1 MINKI
6 KMKTKF
12 KNVIR
17 LYCNQKLSL
26 NNIIVLNKTDT
37 HYLKNVMRCKK
48 NDQINLFNENDQ
60 EFYCKILEIKKYE
73 TILEIFELS
82 TNTEIIND
90 IFLIFSLVKR
100 NKMDFII
107 QKATELGVRKIFPI
121 LTERS
126 SIRDI
131 NPSRMVAIAK
141 EASEQSNRISIPE
154 ISNLMTI
161 QELLEQWDKKR
172 SILYADEIL
181 KINKNL
187 TILNRKNFVKSSLL
201 VGPEGGFSQ
210 EENDML
216 KTYKYVFP
224 ISFGETILR
233 SDTAAIVGLS
243 YLNIINSSYKIN

>member
-1 MINKI
+1 
-6 KMKTKF
+6 MKTKF

-48 NDQINLFNENDQ
+48 NDQINLFNENDK
-60 EFYCKILEIKKYE
+60 EFYSKILEIKKHE

-90 IFLIFSLVKR
+90 IFLIFSLVKK

-154 ISNLMTI
+154 ISNLQTI
-161 QELLEQWDKKR
+161 QELLKQWDKKR

-201 VGPEGGFSQ
+201 VGPEGGFSP
-210 EENDML
+210 EENNML
-216 KTYKYVFP
+216 KPYKYVFP

-233 SDTAAIVGLS
+233 TDTATIVGLS

>member
-1 MINKI
+1 
-6 KMKTKF
+6 MKTKF

-17 LYCNQKLSL
+17 LYCSQKLSL

-48 NDQINLFNENDQ
+48 NDQINLFNENDK
-60 EFYCKILEIKKYE
+60 EFYSKILEIKKHE

-82 TNTEIIND
+82 TNIEIIND
-90 IFLIFSLVKR
+90 IFLIFSLVKK

-161 QELLEQWDKKR
+161 QELLKQWDKKR

-201 VGPEGGFSQ
+201 VGPEGGFSP

-216 KTYKYVFP
+216 KNYKYVFP

>member
-1 MINKI
+1 
-6 KMKTKF
+6 MKTKF

-48 NDQINLFNENDQ
+48 NDQINLFNENDK
-60 EFYCKILEIKKYE
+60 EFYSKILEIKKHE

-82 TNTEIIND
+82 TNIEIIND
-90 IFLIFSLVKR
+90 IFLIFSLVKK

-107 QKATELGVRKIFPI
+107 QKATELGVKKIFPI

-126 SIRDI
+126 SVRKI
-131 NPSRMVAIAK
+131 NTSRMLAIAK

-161 QELLEQWDKKR
+161 QELLKQWDKKR

-201 VGPEGGFSQ
+201 VGPEGGFSP

>member
-1 MINKI
+1 
-6 KMKTKF
+6 MKTKF

-48 NDQINLFNENDQ
+48 KDQINLFNENDK
-60 EFYCKILEIKKYE
+60 EFCSKILEIKKYE
-73 TILEIFELS
+73 TILKIFKLS
-82 TNTEIIND
+82 SNTEFIND
-90 IFLIFSLVKR
+90 IFLIFSLVKK

-161 QELLEQWDKKR
+161 QELLKQWDKKR

-201 VGPEGGFSQ
+201 VGPEGGFSP

-224 ISFGETILR
+224 ISLGETILR

>member
-1 MINKI
+1 
-6 KMKTKF
+6 MKTKF

-26 NNIIVLNKTDT
+26 NNIIVLNKSDT

-60 EFYCKILEIKKYE
+60 EFFSKILEIKKYE

-82 TNTEIIND
+82 NNTEIIND
-90 IFLIFSLVKR
+90 VFLIFSLVKK

-107 QKATELGVRKIFPI
+107 QKATELGVKKIFPI

-161 QELLEQWDKKR
+161 QELLKQWDKKR

-201 VGPEGGFSQ
+201 VGPEGGFSP

>member
-1 MINKI
+1 
-6 KMKTKF
+6 MKTKF

-17 LYCNQKLSL
+17 LYCDQKLSL

-60 EFYCKILEIKKYE
+60 EFYSKILEIKKYE

-90 IFLIFSLVKR
+90 IFLIFSLVKK

-131 NPSRMVAIAK
+131 NTSRMVAIAK

-154 ISNLMTI
+154 ISNLQTI
-161 QELLEQWDKKR
+161 QELLKNWDKNR

-201 VGPEGGFSQ
+201 IGPEGGFSS

-216 KTYKYVFP
+216 KTYKFVFP

>member
-1 MINKI
+1 
-6 KMKTKF
+6 MKRKC
-12 KNVIR
+12 KNIIR
-17 LYCNQKLSL
+17 LHCNQKLSL
-26 NNIIVLNKTDT
+26 NKLLVLNKSDT
-37 HYLKNVMRCKK
+37 HYLKNVMRCKE
-48 NDQINLFNENDQ
+48 NDQINLFNENDG
-60 EFYCKILEIKKYE
+60 EFYSEILEIKKHKM
-73 TILEIFELS
+73 ILEIFKLS
-82 TNTEIIND
+82 TNAEIIND
-90 IFLIFSLVKR
+90 ISLIFSLVKK

-107 QKATELGVRKIFPI
+107 QKATEMGVKKIFPI

-126 SIRDI
+126 SIRNI
-131 NPSRMVAIAK
+131 NTTRMYAIAK

-154 ISNLMTI
+154 ISNLQTI
-161 QELLEQWDKKR
+161 QELLKNWDKNR

-201 VGPEGGFSQ
+201 VGPEGGFSP

-216 KTYKYVFP
+216 KAYKYVFP

-243 YLNIINSSYKIN
+243 YLNIINSNYKIN

>member
-1 MINKI
+1 
-6 KMKTKF
+6 MKTKF
-12 KNVIR
+12 KKVIR
-17 LYCNQKLSL
+17 LHCNQKLSL

-60 EFYCKILEIKKYE
+60 EFLSKILEIKKYE

-90 IFLIFSLVKR
+90 IFLIFSLVKK

-131 NPSRMVAIAK
+131 NPSRMVSIAK

-154 ISNLMTI
+154 INNLMTI

-181 KINKNL
+181 EINKNL

-201 VGPEGGFSQ
+201 VGPEGGFSP

>member
-1 MINKI
+1 
-6 KMKTKF
+6 MKRKC
-12 KNVIR
+12 KNIIR
-17 LYCNQKLSL
+17 LHCNQKLSL
-26 NNIIVLNKTDT
+26 NKLLVLNKSDT
-37 HYLKNVMRCKK
+37 HYLKNVMRCKE
-48 NDQINLFNENDQ
+48 NDQINLFNENDG
-60 EFYCKILEIKKYE
+60 EFYSEILEIKKHKI
-73 TILEIFELS
+73 ILEIFKLS
-82 TNTEIIND
+82 INTEIIND
-90 IFLIFSLVKR
+90 ISLIFSLVKK

-107 QKATELGVRKIFPI
+107 QKATEMGVKKIFPI

-126 SIRDI
+126 SIRNI
-131 NPSRMVAIAK
+131 NTTRMYAIAK

-154 ISNLMTI
+154 ISNLQTI
-161 QELLEQWDKKR
+161 QELLKNWDKNR

-201 VGPEGGFSQ
+201 IGPEGGFSS

-216 KTYKYVFP
+216 KTYKFVFP
-224 ISFGETILR
+224 ISFGQTILR

>member
-1 MINKI
+1 
-6 KMKTKF
+6 MKTKF

-60 EFYCKILEIKKYE
+60 EFYSKILEIKKYE

-82 TNTEIIND
+82 TNTETIND
-90 IFLIFSLVKR
+90 IFLIFSLVKK
-100 NKMDFII
+100 NKIDFII

-126 SIRDI
+126 SIRGI

-154 ISNLMTI
+154 ISNLMTM

-201 VGPEGGFSQ
+201 IGPEGGFSS

-243 YLNIINSSYKIN
+243 YLNIINSNYKIN

>member
-1 MINKI
+1 
-6 KMKTKF
+6 MKTKF

-60 EFYCKILEIKKYE
+60 EFYSKILEIKKYE
-73 TILEIFELS
+73 TILEIFDLS

-90 IFLIFSLVKR
+90 IFLIFSLVKK

-131 NPSRMVAIAK
+131 NPSRMFAIAK

-216 KTYKYVFP
+216 KTYKCVFP

>member
-1 MINKI
+1 
-6 KMKTKF
+6 MKTKF

-60 EFYCKILEIKKYE
+60 EFYSKILEIKKYE

-90 IFLIFSLVKR
+90 IFLIFSLVKK

-154 ISNLMTI
+154 ISNLMTM

-216 KTYKYVFP
+216 KNYKYVFP

>member
-1 MINKI
+1 
-6 KMKTKF
+6 MKRKC
-12 KNVIR
+12 KNTIR
-17 LYCNQKLSL
+17 LHCNQKLSL
-26 NNIIVLNKTDT
+26 NKLLVLNKSDT
-37 HYLKNVMRCKK
+37 HYLKNVMRCKE
-48 NDQINLFNENDQ
+48 NDQINLFNENDG
-60 EFYCKILEIKKYE
+60 EFYSEILEIKKHKM
-73 TILEIFELS
+73 ILEIFKLS

-90 IFLIFSLVKR
+90 ISLIFSLVKK

-107 QKATELGVRKIFPI
+107 QKATEMGVKKIFPI

-126 SIRDI
+126 SIRNI
-131 NPSRMVAIAK
+131 NTTRMYAIAK

-154 ISNLMTI
+154 ISNLQTI
-161 QELLEQWDKKR
+161 QELLQQWDKKR

-201 VGPEGGFSQ
+201 IGPEGGFSS

-216 KTYKYVFP
+216 KTYKFVFP
-224 ISFGETILR
+224 ISFGQTILR

>member
-1 MINKI
+1 
-6 KMKTKF
+6 MKTKF

-60 EFYCKILEIKKYE
+60 EFLSKILEIKKYE

-82 TNTEIIND
+82 NNTEIIND
-90 IFLIFSLVKR
+90 IFLIFSLVKK
-100 NKMDFII
+100 NKIDFII

-141 EASEQSNRISIPE
+141 EATEQSNRISIPE

-201 VGPEGGFSQ
+201 VGPEGGFSP

-233 SDTAAIVGLS
+233 SDTAVIVGLS

>member
-1 MINKI
+1 
-6 KMKTKF
+6 MKTKF

-48 NDQINLFNENDQ
+48 NDQINLFNENDK
-60 EFYCKILEIKKYE
+60 EFYSKILEIKKYE

-82 TNTEIIND
+82 NNTEIIND
-90 IFLIFSLVKR
+90 IFLIFSLVKK

-161 QELLEQWDKKR
+161 QELLKQWDKKR

-216 KTYKYVFP
+216 KSYKYVFP
-224 ISFGETILR
+224 ISFGKTILR

>member
-1 MINKI
+1 MKI
-6 KMKTKF
+6 KF
-12 KNVIR
+12 KNAKR

-60 EFYCKILEIKKYE
+60 EFYSKILEIKKYE

-90 IFLIFSLVKR
+90 IFLIFSLVKK

-161 QELLEQWDKKR
+161 QELLKQWDKKR

-216 KTYKYVFP
+216 KSYKYVFP
-224 ISFGETILR
+224 ISFGKTILR

>member
-1 MINKI
+1 
-6 KMKTKF
+6 MKTKF

-60 EFYCKILEIKKYE
+60 EFFSKILEIKKYK

-90 IFLIFSLVKR
+90 IFLIFSLVKK

-154 ISNLMTI
+154 ISNLMTM

-201 VGPEGGFSQ
+201 VGPEGGFTP

>member
-1 MINKI
+1 
-6 KMKTKF
+6 MKTKF

-60 EFYCKILEIKKYE
+60 EFYSKILEIKKYE

-90 IFLIFSLVKR
+90 IFLIFSLVKK

-141 EASEQSNRISIPE
+141 EASEQSNRISVPE

-181 KINKNL
+181 KINKDL

-201 VGPEGGFSQ
+201 VGPEGGFSP

>member
-1 MINKI
+1 
-6 KMKTKF
+6 MKTKF

-26 NNIIVLNKTDT
+26 NNIIVLDNTDT

-48 NDQINLFNENDQ
+48 NDQINLFNENDK
-60 EFYCKILEIKKYE
+60 EFYSKILEIKKYE

-90 IFLIFSLVKR
+90 IFLIFSLVKK
-100 NKMDFII
+100 NKMDLII

-126 SIRDI
+126 SIRGI

-154 ISNLMTI
+154 ISNLMTM

-181 KINKNL
+181 KINKDL

-201 VGPEGGFSQ
+201 VGPEGGFSP

-216 KTYKYVFP
+216 KTYNYVFP

>member
-1 MINKI
+1 M
-6 KMKTKF
+6 KMKF
-12 KNVIR
+12 KKIIR
-17 LYCNQKLSL
+17 LYCSQKLSL
-26 NNIIVLNKTDT
+26 NNIIVLNKSDT
-37 HYLKNVMRCKK
+37 HYLKNVMRCKE
-48 NDQINLFNENDQ
+48 NDQVNLFNENDN
-60 EFYCKILEIKKYE
+60 EFNCKILKIKKYE
-73 TILEIFELS
+73 VTLEIIELS

-90 IFLIFSLVKR
+90 IFLIFSLVKK
-100 NKMDFII
+100 NKIDFII
-107 QKATELGVRKIFPI
+107 QKATELGIKKIFPI

-126 SIRDI
+126 SVRNIDI
-131 NPSRMVAIAK
+131 SRMYTIAK

-154 ISNLMTI
+154 ISNLQTL
-161 QELLEQWDKKR
+161 QDLLKKWNKSR

-201 VGPEGGFSQ
+201 VGPEGGFTR

-216 KTYKYVFP
+216 KTYKFVFP

-243 YLNIINSSYKIN
+243 YLNIINSSYKLN

>member
-1 MINKI
+1 
-6 KMKTKF
+6 MKTKF

-60 EFYCKILEIKKYE
+60 EFYSKILEIKKYE
-73 TILEIFELS
+73 TILEIFESS
-82 TNTEIIND
+82 TNTEIINN
-90 IFLIFSLVKR
+90 IFLIFSLVKK

-161 QELLEQWDKKR
+161 QELLKQWDKKR

-201 VGPEGGFSQ
+201 VGPEGGFSP

-233 SDTAAIVGLS
+233 SDTAVIVGLS

>member
-1 MINKI
+1 M
-6 KMKTKF
+6 KF
-12 KNVIR
+12 KKIIR
-17 LYCNQKLSL
+17 LYCSQKLSL
-26 NNIIVLNKTDT
+26 NNIIVLNKSDT
-37 HYLKNVMRCKK
+37 HYLKNVMRCKE
-48 NDQINLFNENDQ
+48 NDQVNLFNENDN
-60 EFYCKILEIKKYE
+60 EFNCKILKIKKYE
-73 TILEIFELS
+73 VTLEIIELS

-90 IFLIFSLVKR
+90 IFLIFSLVKK
-100 NKMDFII
+100 NKIDFII
-107 QKATELGVRKIFPI
+107 QKATELGIKKIFPI

-126 SIRDI
+126 SVRNI
-131 NPSRMVAIAK
+131 NISRMYTIAK

-154 ISNLMTI
+154 ISNLQTL
-161 QELLEQWDKKR
+161 QDLLKKWNKSR

-201 VGPEGGFSQ
+201 VGPEGGFTR

-216 KTYKYVFP
+216 KTYKFVFP

-243 YLNIINSSYKIN
+243 YLNIINSSYKLN

>member
-1 MINKI
+1 
-6 KMKTKF
+6 MKTKF

-48 NDQINLFNENDQ
+48 NDQINLFNENDK
-60 EFYCKILEIKKYE
+60 EFYSKILEIKKYE

-90 IFLIFSLVKR
+90 IFLIFSLVKK

-187 TILNRKNFVKSSLL
+187 TMINRKNFVKSSLL
-201 VGPEGGFSQ
+201 IGPEGGFSP

-233 SDTAAIVGLS
+233 SDTAAVVGLS
-243 YLNIINSSYKIN
+243 YLNLINSNYKIN

>member
-1 MINKI
+1 
-6 KMKTKF
+6 MKRKC
-12 KNVIR
+12 KNIIR
-17 LYCNQKLSL
+17 LHCNQKLSL
-26 NNIIVLNKTDT
+26 NKLLVLNKSDT
-37 HYLKNVMRCKK
+37 HYLKNVMRCKE
-48 NDQINLFNENDQ
+48 NDQINLFNENDG
-60 EFYCKILEIKKYE
+60 EFYSEILEIKKHE
-73 TILEIFELS
+73 IILEIFKLS

-90 IFLIFSLVKR
+90 ISLIFSLVKK

-107 QKATELGVRKIFPI
+107 QKATEMGVKKIFPI

-126 SIRDI
+126 SIRNI
-131 NPSRMVAIAK
+131 NTTRMYAIAK

-154 ISNLMTI
+154 ISNLQTI
-161 QELLEQWDKKR
+161 QELLKNWDKNR

-201 VGPEGGFSQ
+201 IGPEGGFSS

-216 KTYKYVFP
+216 KTYKFVFP
-224 ISFGETILR
+224 ISFGQTILR

>member
-1 MINKI
+1 
-6 KMKTKF
+6 MKTKF

-48 NDQINLFNENDQ
+48 NDQINLFNENDK
-60 EFYCKILEIKKYE
+60 EFYTKILEIKKYE

-90 IFLIFSLVKR
+90 IFLIFSLVKK

-126 SIRDI
+126 SIRGI

-201 VGPEGGFSQ
+201 VGPEGGFSP

-243 YLNIINSSYKIN
+243 YLNMMNSSYKIN

>member
-1 MINKI
+1 
-6 KMKTKF
+6 MKTKF

-26 NNIIVLNKTDT
+26 NNIIVLDNTDT

-60 EFYCKILEIKKYE
+60 EFFSKILEIKKYE

-90 IFLIFSLVKR
+90 IFLIFSLVKK

-131 NPSRMVAIAK
+131 NPSRMIAIAK

-154 ISNLMTI
+154 ISNLQTI
-161 QELLEQWDKKR
+161 QELLQQWDKKR

-187 TILNRKNFVKSSLL
+187 TILKRKNFVKSSLL
-201 VGPEGGFSQ
+201 VGPEGGFSP

-216 KTYKYVFP
+216 KTYNYVFP
-224 ISFGETILR
+224 ISFG
-233 SDTAAIVGLS
+233 
-243 YLNIINSSYKIN
+243 

>member
-1 MINKI
+1 
-6 KMKTKF
+6 MKTKF

-26 NNIIVLNKTDT
+26 NNIIVLNKNDT

-48 NDQINLFNENDQ
+48 NDQVNLFNENDK
-60 EFYCKILEIKKYE
+60 EFYSKILEIKKYE

-90 IFLIFSLVKR
+90 IFLIFSLVKK

-131 NPSRMVAIAK
+131 NPSRMIAIAK

-154 ISNLMTI
+154 ISNLMTL
-161 QELLEQWDKKR
+161 QELLEQWNKK
-172 SILYADEIL
+172 
-181 KINKNL
+181 K
-187 TILNRKNFVKSSLL
+187 
-201 VGPEGGFSQ
+201 
-210 EENDML
+210 
-216 KTYKYVFP
+216 KYF
-224 ISFGETILR
+224 ICR
-233 SDTAAIVGLS
+233 
-243 YLNIINSSYKIN
+243 

>member
-1 MINKI
+1 
-6 KMKTKF
+6 MKTKF

-17 LYCNQKLSL
+17 LYCNQKLFL
-26 NNIIVLNKTDT
+26 NNIIVLNKTDA

-48 NDQINLFNENDQ
+48 NDQINLFNENGK
-60 EFYCKILEIKKYE
+60 EFCSKILEIKKYE
-73 TILEIFELS
+73 IILEIFELS
-82 TNTEIIND
+82 TNAEIIND
-90 IFLIFSLVKR
+90 IFLIFSLVKK

-126 SIRDI
+126 SLRDI
-131 NPSRMVAIAK
+131 NISRMFAIAK

-154 ISNLMTI
+154 ISNLQTI
-161 QELLEQWDKKR
+161 QELLQQWDKKR

-201 VGPEGGFSQ
+201 VGPEGGFSP

-243 YLNIINSSYKIN
+243 YLNIINSNYKIN

>member
-1 MINKI
+1 
-6 KMKTKF
+6 MKTKF

-26 NNIIVLNKTDT
+26 NNIIVLNKSDT

-48 NDQINLFNENDQ
+48 NDQINLFNENDN
-60 EFYCKILEIKKYE
+60 EVFSKILEIKKYE
-73 TILEIFELS
+73 TFLEIFELS

-90 IFLIFSLVKR
+90 IFLIFSLVKK
-100 NKMDFII
+100 NKMEFII

-154 ISNLMTI
+154 ISNLMTM

-201 VGPEGGFSQ
+201 IGPEGGFSS

-216 KTYKYVFP
+216 KTYKFVFP
-224 ISFGETILR
+224 ISFGQTILR

>member
-1 MINKI
+1 
-6 KMKTKF
+6 MKTKF

-60 EFYCKILEIKKYE
+60 EFYSKILEIKKYE
-73 TILEIFELS
+73 TILEIFEFS
-82 TNTEIIND
+82 TNTEVIND
-90 IFLIFSLVKR
+90 IFLIFSLVKK

-161 QELLEQWDKKR
+161 QELLKQWDKKR

-201 VGPEGGFSQ
+201 VGPEGGFSP

>member
-1 MINKI
+1 
-6 KMKTKF
+6 MKTKF

-60 EFYCKILEIKKYE
+60 EFLSKILEIKKYE

-82 TNTEIIND
+82 NNTEIIND
-90 IFLIFSLVKR
+90 IFLIFSLVKK

-201 VGPEGGFSQ
+201 VGPEGGFSP

-233 SDTAAIVGLS
+233 SDTAVIVGLS

>member
-1 MINKI
+1 
-6 KMKTKF
+6 MKTKF

-17 LYCNQKLSL
+17 LYCNQKLSI

-60 EFYCKILEIKKYE
+60 EFYSKILEIKKYE
-73 TILEIFELS
+73 TILEIFESS
-82 TNTEIIND
+82 TNTEIINN
-90 IFLIFSLVKR
+90 IYLIFSLVKK

-154 ISNLMTI
+154 ISNLMTM

-201 VGPEGGFSQ
+201 VGPEGGFSP

-233 SDTAAIVGLS
+233 TDTATIVGLS